1 MPLKCSGSFSHPC
14 RPFVSRWKASAPQSR
29 IPCLTESINSEEP
42 LSCWKCVSV
51 KENWISDI
59 KVSKLQ
65 VTRHVQNLCL
75 RSLLRFCGRSRAA
88 FTLQYFCAGGKSR
101 SSLHAALLHLCRA
114 GSGALWQTRSV
125 ILQRVN
131 THIRKWSCCGLRTAA
146 GLESAC

>member
-42 LSCWKCVSV
+42 LSCWKCFSEGKLDFWYQSV
-51 KENWISDI
+51 EASSNSP
-59 KVSKLQ
+59 
-65 VTRHVQNLCL
+65 HAQNLCL
-75 RSLLRFCGRSRAA
+75 RSLLRFCGRFRAA